1 MTMITVSTAELKTH
15 LGRYLRM
22 VRNGET
28 IVVTSHRHSIAQ
40 LVPSSPENRLEV
52 IEPTRPMKDLQA
64 LTGVQLQKTVD
75 GVSVLLEDRS
85 RR

>member
-1 MTMITVSTAELKTH
+1 MTMITVSTAELKTR

-28 IVVTSHRHSIAQ
+28 IDITSHRHSIAQ
-40 LVPSSPENRLEV
+40 LVPSSPDHRLEV
-52 IEPTRPMKDLQA
+52 IEPTRPMEELKA
-64 LTGVQLQKTVD
+64 LTAVQLQKKAD

>member
-1 MTMITVSTAELKTH
+1 MITVSTAELKTR

-28 IVVTSHRHSIAQ
+28 IDVTSHHHSIAR
-40 LVPSSPENRLEV
+40 LVPSSAETSLEV
-52 IEPTRPMKDLQA
+52 IEPARPMSDVKA
-64 LTGVQLQKTVD
+64 LGAVPLQKKVD
-75 GVSVLLEDRS
+75 GVGVLLEDRS

>member
-1 MTMITVSTAELKTH
+1 MITVSTAELKTR

-28 IVVTSHRHSIAQ
+28 IDVTSHHHSIAH
-40 LVPSSPENRLEV
+40 LVPSAPEKDLEV
-52 IEPTRPMKDLQA
+52 IEPTRPMRDLKA
-64 LTGVQLQKTVD
+64 LTAVSLRKKVD
-75 GVSVLLEDRS
+75 GVGVLLEDRS

>member
-1 MTMITVSTAELKTH
+1 MTMITVSTAELKTR

-28 IVVTSHRHSIAQ
+28 VDVTSHRHSIAH
-40 LVPSSPENRLEV
+40 LVPSSPEKGLAV
-52 IEPTRPMKDLQA
+52 IEPTRPMRDLKA
-64 LTGVQLQKTVD
+64 LTAVPLQKKVD